1 MKAFSTALSKFS
13 ANLQQTNK
21 KQIELKYET
30 INIVNTAI
38 GAQRIP
44 YVMTNIKSVVM
55 FASRKIHFFILT
67 DNKKIEDIL
76 TEKVNVANR
85 SKF

>member
-55 FASRKIHFFILT
+55 FASRKVHFFILT
-67 DNKKIEDIL
+67 DKKEIEDIL

-85 SKF
+85 SRF